1 MDQLIATLAS
11 SLGVVGAL
19 VWYLYYTTSKTLP
32 TIVKEHRES
41 IAEVTN
47 KFSDTLSETLHN
59 EREHRK
65 SEMIQLQ
72 QFIKSGEGCKFTN
85 PANR

>member
-32 TIVKEHRES
+32 GIVKEHRES

-47 KFSDTLSETLHN
+47 KFSDTLRD
-59 EREHRK
+59 EREHRTR
-65 SEMIQLQ
+65 EMQQLQ
-72 QFIKSGEGCKFTN
+72 QFIKSGEGCKYTR
-85 PANR
+85 PVQ